1 MRKIMAKSNLKKLIG
16 KNAHW
21 TINKSLAREIGLIE
35 TLILQHIIDLQSVW
49 SATEIFQSYG
59 DMAEE
64 LGISEYAIKN
74 SIPKLQK
81 IGLISVERK
90 SVGFR
95 NFYKV
100 NEEAVYLLIENPKYS
115 QEDTPQLT
123 SEVDSTHW
131 SVEGISEVKTNSQR
145 VENDTTSEVD
155 STMSE
160 VNSTGQRV
168 ENCIAITNNNTNNK
182 LEKINKKNTTTS
194 SSGSIKKIA
203 EKILDT
209 LTDYDSDIIKYN
221 NAIEDYNELGGIDG
235 ISEILEWD
243 TTIKSNWNK
252 RIQNVYAVK

>member
-1 MRKIMAKSNLKKLIG
+1 MAKSNLKKLIG

-49 SATEIFQSYG
+49 SHLPDIFQPQKE
-59 DMAEE
+59 MAEE
-64 LGISEYAIKN
+64 LGITEHAVKNAIPNLK
-74 SIPKLQK
+74 K

-90 SVGFR
+90 NVGYK
-95 NFYKV
+95 NYYKV

-123 SEVDSTHW
+123 SGVDSTHW

-145 VENDTTSEVD
+145 VENDTTSEVN
-155 STMSE
+155 STLSE
-160 VNSTGQRV
+160 VDSTGQRV

-194 SSGSIKKIA
+194 SSGSIKNIA

-243 TTIKSNWNK
+243 TTIKSNWDK